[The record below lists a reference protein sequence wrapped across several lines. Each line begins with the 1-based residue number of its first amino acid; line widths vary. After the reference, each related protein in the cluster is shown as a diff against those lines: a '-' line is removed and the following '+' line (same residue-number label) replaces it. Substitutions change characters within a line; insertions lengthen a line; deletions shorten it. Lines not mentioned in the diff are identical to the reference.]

1 MEELSVLKEKIELM
15 RGRLERAIE
24 ERESEATIYEYSV
37 ELDRLIERYLDM
49 VGTN

>member
-15 RGRLERAIE
+15 RARLENAIE
-24 ERESEATIYEYSV
+24 HRENEATIYEYSV

-49 VGTN
+49 AGTN

>member
-15 RGRLERAIE
+15 RGRLEKAIE
-24 ERESEATIYEYSV
+24 LRESEAAIYEYSV

-49 VGTN
+49 VATN